1 MREMKLQDLKAQT
14 PAELVSFAE
23 EKGVENASTM
33 RKQELMFAIL
43 KQLAIQETD
52 IIGEGVVEVLSDGF
66 GFLRSPDAN
75 YLPGPDDIYVSPSQI
90 RRFGLRTG
98 DTIEGPKFAVS
109 RESIRL
115 FCDGSLDYNPLHL
128 DDDYM
133 KNSFGKTNFGG
144 IIMHGMNN
152 FGLITRMLTD
162 WAYPAGA
169 IHRRL
174 ETRWV
179 KPVRP
184 GDTIQP
190 VGIVKAKQV
199 TQKSRWVLIDVL
211 VKNQSDEKVATGE
224 AMVEFPLTAFAA

>member
-1 MREMKLQDLKAQT
+1 MKAWT
-14 PAELVSFAE
+14 PATP
-23 EKGVENASTM
+23 STG
-33 RKQELMFAIL
+33 RN
-43 KQLAIQETD
+43 
-52 IIGEGVVEVLSDGF
+52 S
-66 GFLRSPDAN
+66 
-75 YLPGPDDIYVSPSQI
+75 
-90 RRFGLRTG
+90 RF
-98 DTIEGPKFAVS
+98 S

-115 FCDGSLDYNPLHL
+115 FCDASLDYNPLHL

-133 KNSFGKTNFGG
+133 KGNFGKTNFGG

-152 FGLITRMLTD
+152 FGLISRMITD

-190 VGIVKAKQV
+190 TGIVKSKQV
-199 TQKSRWVLIDVL
+199 DREFALGPDRRHGAQPERREGRHRRGHGRVPDAIDRSSRVGGRT
-211 VKNQSDEKVATGE
+211 AGE
-224 AMVEFPLTAFAA
+224 AAAARQIGPETPCLD

>member
-1 MREMKLQDLKAQT
+1 M
-14 PAELVSFAE
+14 
-23 EKGVENASTM
+23 TM
-33 RKQELMFAIL
+33 TFDT
-43 KQLAIQETD
+43 LA
-52 IIGEGVVEVLSDGF
+52 V
-66 GFLRSPDAN
+66 
-75 YLPGPDDIYVSPSQI
+75 
-90 RRFGLRTG
+90 G
-98 DTIEGPKFAVS
+98 DPIEGPQFPVS

-133 KNSFGKTNFGG
+133 KGNFGKTNFGG

-152 FGLITRMLTD
+152 FGLLTRMLTD

-174 ETRWV
+174 ETRWL

-190 VGIVKAKQV
+190 LGIIKAKQV
-199 TQKSRWVLIDVL
+199 TERSRWVLIDVL
-211 VKNQSDEKVATGE
+211 VRNQNDEKVASGE
-224 AMVEFPLTAFAA
+224 AMVEFPHAAKAS

>member
-1 MREMKLQDLKAQT
+1 M
-14 PAELVSFAE
+14 
-23 EKGVENASTM
+23 TM
-33 RKQELMFAIL
+33 TFDS
-43 KQLAIQETD
+43 LA
-52 IIGEGVVEVLSDGF
+52 
-66 GFLRSPDAN
+66 A
-75 YLPGPDDIYVSPSQI
+75 
-90 RRFGLRTG
+90 G

-152 FGLITRMLTD
+152 FGLISRMITD

-190 VGIVKAKQV
+190 SGIIKAKQV
-199 TQKSRWVLIDVL
+199 SEKSRWVLIDVV
-211 VKNQSDEKVATGE
+211 VKNQHAEKVATGE
-224 AMVEFPLTAFAA
+224 ALVEFPRDLFCQ